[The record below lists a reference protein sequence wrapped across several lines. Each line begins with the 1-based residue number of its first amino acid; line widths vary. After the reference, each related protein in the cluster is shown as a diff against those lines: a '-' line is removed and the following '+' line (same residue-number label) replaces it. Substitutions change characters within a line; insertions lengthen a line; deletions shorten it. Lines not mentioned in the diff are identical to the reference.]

1 MTICQNFSTLLGFDC
16 SALSEAGDLALVS
29 TPFKFDDGDA
39 IPVFVETTHGQV
51 RFFDDGGALMHFIGR
66 GIRIENRKQATFLI
80 NAAARNGAF
89 FSDAGE
95 IEAWASLD
103 KASEAFAKY
112 LASMLDLASW
122 EREQRGV
129 NTDTSF
135 FIEEVALA
143 LRAWKPG
150 ADITVGAP
158 FSGVSGRSY
167 KLDFLV
173 DGRAVIATGA
183 HPNSVSSVL
192 HKLVDI
198 HGLIL
203 NADTQFL
210 VVIDDRADPEAAE
223 KESKVVQS
231 VASTMKFTDLESQA
245 QRSVATH

>member
-1 MTICQNFSTLLGFDC
+1 MICQDLSKLLGFDC
-16 SALSEAGDLALVS
+16 SSLTEIGDVAFLS

-173 DGRAVIATGA
+173 DGKAVIATGA

-198 HGLIL
+198 HGLLL
-203 NADTQFL
+203 NADKQFL
-210 VVIDDRADPEAAE
+210 VIIDDRNDPEAAE

-231 VASTMKFTDLESQA
+231 VASTMKFTDLEFQA
-245 QRSVATH
+245 YGLVATH